1 MKQNP
6 YTGLSLLCLILSA
19 CNQPSTS
26 NEREVSL
33 ESIAPTEVIDEKRT
47 DELTT
52 SPVNSFTRLPVHSN
66 VSIPP
71 SLLAYDYLEKETKPL
86 ICELSNQQDTVI
98 ITADGTRL
106 EIPEGAFEYA
116 DHSLPQG
123 KVNFEVTTY
132 TDDFSILKKG
142 LSTTSNGRLLE
153 TGGMLYCAASC
164 DGRGLQLRKNMMVR
178 IPTQQLKENMELFYG
193 DVGEDGSVN
202 WIPAGQ
208 PVEGP
213 VSETQDALPAK
224 RRVAS
229 AALARDTSSEFKVMS
244 SVSSVTSVRLHITNK
259 HFESDRPSQWSKS
272 VFNALRAADKQL
284 WEDDI
289 FCTQVKVS
297 MRLLENAR
305 YELQILPADIPLI
318 DSIVRMATRDYWDKN
333 KFPEVDS
340 DHQIRYTADYF
351 LRMFKKG
358 FDLSGEVKSKF
369 SKSAMVMK
377 SKRDEQMVLSYA
389 MSLNRL
395 GWINCDRF
403 YNNPEPPVN
412 IIVELPKNF
421 NGRVQLMV
429 DDFRSFLNGNVG
441 KSTAEFAS
449 VPRGTKYTLLVFHK
463 DNEDRLVVSET
474 RHIADG
480 TVVSAFRFKP
490 VTLAQLEETIA
501 LR

>member
-33 ESIAPTEVIDEKRT
+33 ESMAPTEVIDEKRT

-52 SPVNSFTRLPVHSN
+52 YPANSFTRLPAQSN

-71 SLLAYDYLEKETKPL
+71 ALLAYNYLEKETRPL
-86 ICELSNQQDTVI
+86 LCELSNQQDTVI

-106 EIPEGAFEYA
+106 DIPESAFEYP

-132 TDDFSILKKG
+132 TDDLSILKKG

-164 DGRGLQLRKNMMVR
+164 DGRELQLRKNMKVR

-193 DVGEDGSVN
+193 EVGEGGSVN
-202 WIPAGQ
+202 WNPAGQ

-213 VSETQDALPAK
+213 ATETQDAVPAQ
-224 RRVAS
+224 RRVAT
-229 AALARDTSSEFKVMS
+229 AALVRDTSSEFKVMS
-244 SVSSVTSVRLHITNK
+244 SVLNVTSVRLHITHK
-259 HFESDRPSQWSKS
+259 HLESDRPNQWSKS
-272 VFNALRAADKQL
+272 IFNAFRAADKQL
-284 WEDDI
+284 WESDI
-289 FCTQVKVS
+289 FCTQVTVS
-297 MRLLENAR
+297 MRLLENLR
-305 YELQILPADIPLI
+305 YELQITPADNPLI

-351 LRMFKKG
+351 LRMYKKG
-358 FDLSGEVKSKF
+358 FDLAGEVKSKF
-369 SKSAMVMK
+369 SNSPMVLK
-377 SKRDEQMVLSYA
+377 SKRDEQMVMSYA
-389 MSLNRL
+389 MSVSRL

-403 YNNPEPPVN
+403 YNSPQPPVD

-429 DDFRSFLNGNVG
+429 DDFRSFLIGEVQ
-441 KSTAEFAS
+441 KSAAKFSS
-449 VPRGTKYTLLVFHK
+449 VPSGTKYTLLVFQK
-463 DNEDRLVVSET
+463 DDEDRLVVSKT